1 MATPEQ
7 LITLAAPTPPEEIGT
22 LKGRKNN
29 KAGTTSP
36 DMSYVT
42 ARFVAERFDTAVG
55 PGAWQIDFRRD
66 GSNRLYVGIG
76 VYISEIVGWAWKWD
90 TGEESSI
97 EAGKG
102 EFSDA
107 LKRAAVQWGVGRD
120 LYPSPNK
127 QTARENPAASAKP
140 ARKRKPKA
148 VAVPGDGDG
157 EVSRPDPEADV
168 VGVEGLT
175 RKQKAKMFASLRDAG
190 VPDEERKSLVH
201 TICGKWSTKD
211 MTNDDL
217 DTVLTFTAEG
227 EYEPVNPE

>member
-1 MATPEQ
+1 MTSATPDQ
-7 LITLAAPTPPEEIGT
+7 LQRLSAATPPEEIGT

-42 ARFVAERFDTAVG
+42 ARFAAERLDSAVG
-55 PGAWQIDFRRD
+55 PGLWQIDFRRD
-66 GSNRLYVGIG
+66 GTNRLYVGVGIWMGEIIG
-76 VYISEIVGWAWKWD
+76 WVWKWD

-107 LKRAAVQWGVGRD
+107 FKRSCVQWGIGRD

-127 QTARENPAASAKP
+127 QTARDNPAASAKP
-140 ARKRKPKA
+140 KRKAKPKPEPEEDRDPS
-148 VAVPGDGDG
+148 PG
-157 EVSRPDPEADV
+157 PDPEADV
-168 VGVEGLT
+168 VGSTGLT
-175 RKQKAKMFASLRDAG
+175 RKQKALMFASLRDAG
-190 VPDEERKSLVH
+190 VPDEKRKKLVH

-211 MTNDDL
+211 MDSSDL
-217 DTVLTFTAEG
+217 DTVLAFTKDG
-227 EYEPVNPE
+227 EYSEEDE